1 MLAAFLFE
9 WIKHENDE
17 NENDWRVS
25 TKRLVSQKYVDYAAR
40 KNLVKRCWIYRT
52 QKHCR
57 INASWTYP
65 RLYTRAT
72 MVVKSF
78 DA

>member
-17 NENDWRVS
+17 NENDWRYRRNDWS
-25 TKRLVSQKYVDYAAR
+25 R
-40 KNLVKRCWIYRT
+40 KNTSITYRRT
-52 QKHCR
+52 WSKVLDISNPKTS

>member
-17 NENDWRVS
+17 NENDWRYRRNDWS
-25 TKRLVSQKYVDYAAR
+25 RKIRRLREEEPGQKVLDISNP
-40 KNLVKRCWIYRT
+40 KTL
-52 QKHCR
+52 Q